1 MPILCLHGVQRYI
14 SSHTP
19 VFTSQVVL
27 SHTPMRQLVPKFGDL
42 PVLVSGRGSV
52 LKASDEGGGGWGA
65 RGSHSSLPTQPSA
78 RGASWRACDVVQK
91 GIIDPSLPPCTGN
104 HQLLTSPAFPLHRR
118 VPSQV
123 AKHYGF
129 RHALSTYELGRAMPT
144 VGACIQV
151 NTYLPGTY
159 MCEHLHV

>member
-52 LKASDEGGGGWGA
+52 LKASDEGGAGGGLEA
-65 RGSHSSLPTQPSA
+65 PTLHSP
-78 RGASWRACDVVQK
+78 
-91 GIIDPSLPPCTGN
+91 PSLQPEEPHG
-104 HQLLTSPAFPLHRR
+104 
-118 VPSQV
+118 V
-123 AKHYGF
+123 
-129 RHALSTYELGRAMPT
+129 
-144 VGACIQV
+144 
-151 NTYLPGTY
+151 
-159 MCEHLHV
+159 HVM